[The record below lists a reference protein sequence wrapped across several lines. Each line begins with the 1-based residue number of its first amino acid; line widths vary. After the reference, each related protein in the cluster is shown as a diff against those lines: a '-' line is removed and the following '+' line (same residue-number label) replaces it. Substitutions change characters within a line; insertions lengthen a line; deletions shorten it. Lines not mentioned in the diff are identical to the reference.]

1 MLRVVEVLSNLRRC
15 FGIRDRVIALGQ
27 AIEKLTRNALN
38 LLISGLRFQYS
49 IPTYI
54 CNPLRV

>member
-38 LLISGLRFQYS
+38 LLISGLRLQYS